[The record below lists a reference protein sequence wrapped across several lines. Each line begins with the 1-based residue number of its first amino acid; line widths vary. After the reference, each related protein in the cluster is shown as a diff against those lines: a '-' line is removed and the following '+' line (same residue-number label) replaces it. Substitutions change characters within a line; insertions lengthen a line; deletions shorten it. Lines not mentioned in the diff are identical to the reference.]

1 MNGQNK
7 RARGPTLA
15 GPARLVDRVLA
26 LASPHN
32 SSLLLLIVFLVV
44 IVVGLFVVRDL
55 HSTNVEAQKM
65 YAGSVLGLHRIGE
78 LQYQAQETRRSTFYA
93 LTTNDSNLQLE
104 YADQSREADR
114 RVNEGIGEYLRQVH
128 MPHEIE
134 VGKRLQRDWSDYLS
148 VRNEVLASILEGST
162 KEAVNLD
169 LKGGV
174 SSFERVRQDLEE
186 IKRLYDQQASE
197 QLANVAATARRTIF
211 RLIGVLGITLT
222 LASISVWAIQ
232 RSKMLGTIQLAMLQ
246 MEFVASVSHE
256 LRTPLAVI
264 SSAADNIADGLV
276 GGKDQVK
283 RYGLAIR
290 NQCRQITELVNQI
303 LLFAATKDRKNRYIL
318 RPLQVSQ
325 IMDSVL
331 DNTAELVEGAGF
343 VVEQRIDSGLPWV
356 MGDLS
361 ALSQCLQNLIVNA
374 VKYSGESRWIG
385 IRAFLH
391 DSEEQGGKEIRI
403 SVEDRGMGIDRLEM
417 PHIFEPFYRGAA
429 VSAAQIHG
437 TGLGLSLAKNIAEA
451 MGGTLSVVSEL
462 AVGKASKRPLLCLS
476 T

>member
-1 MNGQNK
+1 
-7 RARGPTLA
+7 
-15 GPARLVDRVLA
+15 
-26 LASPHN
+26 
-32 SSLLLLIVFLVV
+32 
-44 IVVGLFVVRDL
+44 
-55 HSTNVEAQKM
+55 
-65 YAGSVLGLHRIGE
+65 
-78 LQYQAQETRRSTFYA
+78 
-93 LTTNDSNLQLE
+93 
-104 YADQSREADR
+104 
-114 RVNEGIGEYLRQVH
+114 
-128 MPHEIE
+128 
-134 VGKRLQRDWSDYLS
+134 
-148 VRNEVLASILEGST
+148 
-162 KEAVNLD
+162 
-169 LKGGV
+169 
-174 SSFERVRQDLEE
+174 
-186 IKRLYDQQASE
+186 
-197 QLANVAATARRTIF
+197 
-211 RLIGVLGITLT
+211 
-222 LASISVWAIQ
+222 
-232 RSKMLGTIQLAMLQ
+232 MLGTIQLAMLQ

-303 LLFAATKDRKNRYIL
+303 LLFAATKDRKNRYTL

-325 IMDSVL
+325 IIDSVL
-331 DNTAELVEGAGF
+331 DNTAELVRGAGF
-343 VVEQRIDSGLPWV
+343 AIEQRIESGLPCV

-385 IRAFLH
+385 IRAILQ
-391 DSEEQGGKEIRI
+391 DSEEQGGKEISI

-462 AVGKASKRPLLCLS
+462 AVGSVFTLRLPMVEKQELEMASVNSEGDPTIRR
-476 T
+476 